1 MNLGSIRVIMCCD
14 SSLSNNKMFHVSNF
28 WQVDCKQGPQSDK
41 DGFSALV
48 KELSAAFKPKGLL
61 LSAAVSPSKKVI
73 DEGYDVPVL
82 NQYLDYINVMTYDYY
97 GHWDK
102 QTGHVAPLYHHPNA
116 STFEFNC
123 VRWI

>member
-1 MNLGSIRVIMCCD
+1 
-14 SSLSNNKMFHVSNF
+14 
-28 WQVDCKQGPQSDK
+28 
-41 DGFSALV
+41 LV

-82 NQYLDYINVMTYDYY
+82 NQYLDHINVMTYDYY

-123 VRWI
+123 VSLIILVTNYFKYIEYSVHFFVKNKYQILYVHYT

>member
-1 MNLGSIRVIMCCD
+1 M
-14 SSLSNNKMFHVSNF
+14 
-28 WQVDCKQGPQSDK
+28 
-41 DGFSALV
+41 V
-48 KELSAAFKPKGLL
+48 KELSAAFKPRGLL

-82 NQYLDYINVMTYDYY
+82 NEYLDHINVMTYDYY

-123 VRWI
+123 VS